1 MPIDFITNYFTQEKI
16 ESLFFIMIG
25 IVAISFSL
33 INWFLI
39 KYSFYKGLAY
49 PLLIIGVI
57 QLSVGTVVYTRTPKD
72 IVRVEHSVQAEQFKI
87 KTEELPRMKEVLQNF
102 TIYKWIEVAFI
113 LIGISLFFLCKSSN
127 TAFWKGLGLGLMIQA
142 SLMFTL
148 DTVAEKRAAIYVNY
162 LQTF

>member
-113 LIGISLFFLCKSSN
+113 LVGISLFFLCKNSN
-127 TAFWKGLGLGLMIQA
+127 RVFWKGLGLGLMIQA